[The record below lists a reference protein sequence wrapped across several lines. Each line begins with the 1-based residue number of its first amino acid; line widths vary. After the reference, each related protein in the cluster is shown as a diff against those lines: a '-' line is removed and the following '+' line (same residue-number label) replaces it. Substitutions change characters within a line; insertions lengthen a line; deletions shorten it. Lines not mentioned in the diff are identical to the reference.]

1 MNESPELSR
10 AARAELRHQFFSVY
24 TLLPPLLH
32 ETTNDYEASKRTR
45 AGSELVNAKLL
56 IWHD

>member
-32 ETTNDYEASKRTR
+32 DDSAINAAATAPAAS
-45 AGSELVNAKLL
+45 AGRGRSVPISER
-56 IWHD
+56 